1 MREKQL
7 RFFHSQE
14 DRSKKIFIISKDILY
29 FSLIIVALSICLAYI
44 AGVSRGRKMAKKSYF
59 SSSKDTILV
68 KNKLEK
74 KREKN
79 LSTPKEIS
87 KTTKKRKDKT
97 EYVIQVATYK
107 NKKLAE
113 KEKERLK
120 KKGLPVILSR
130 KGKYL
135 VIFVGKFST
144 KEEAKQKLNFLKA
157 RYKDC
162 FIRRL

>member
-1 MREKQL
+1 
-7 RFFHSQE
+7 
-14 DRSKKIFIISKDILY
+14 
-29 FSLIIVALSICLAYI
+29 
-44 AGVSRGRKMAKKSYF
+44 AKKSYF
-59 SSSKDTILV
+59 SSPKDIVLV

-74 KREKN
+74 KKGKS
-79 LSTPKEIS
+79 LSASKEIS
-87 KTTKKRKDKT
+87 KTTKRKNKT

-113 KEKERLK
+113 EEKERLK
-120 KKGLPVILSR
+120 KKGFPVILSR

>member
-7 RFFHSQE
+7 KFFYSQE
-14 DRSKKIFIISKDILY
+14 DKNKKIVTIPKDILY
-29 FSLIIVALSICLAYI
+29 FSLIIVTLSICLAYI
-44 AGVSRGRKMAKKSYF
+44 AGVSRGRKIAKKSYF
-59 SSSKDTILV
+59 SSPKDIVLV

-74 KREKN
+74 KKGKS
-79 LSTPKEIS
+79 LSASKEIS
-87 KTTKKRKDKT
+87 KTTKRKNKT

-113 KEKERLK
+113 EEKERLK
-120 KKGLPVILSR
+120 KKGFPVILSR

>member
-7 RFFHSQE
+7 KFFHFQDE
-14 DRSKKIFIISKDILY
+14 KNKRTITVSKDILY
-29 FSLIIVALSICLAYI
+29 FSFIIIALSICLAYI
-44 AGVSRGRKMAKKSYF
+44 AGVNRGRRLAKNYF
-59 SSSKDTILV
+59 LNSKDTILV
-68 KNKLEK
+68 NLNKSEK
-74 KREKN
+74 KEKKN
-79 LSTPKEIS
+79 FS
-87 KTTKKRKDKT
+87 TKKTVSKVKEKKIKT
-97 EYVIQVATYK
+97 GYVIQVATYE

-120 KKGLPVILSR
+120 KKGFPVILSR

-135 VIFVGKFST
+135 VIFVGKFLT
-144 KEEAKQKLNFLKA
+144 KEEAKQKLNLLRA